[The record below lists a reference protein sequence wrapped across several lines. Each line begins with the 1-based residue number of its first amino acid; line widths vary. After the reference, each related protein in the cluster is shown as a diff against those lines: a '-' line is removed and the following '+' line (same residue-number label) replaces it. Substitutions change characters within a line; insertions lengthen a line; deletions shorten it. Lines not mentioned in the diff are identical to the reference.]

1 MMMAGELVAERSLG
15 KISIE
20 LYRADQYFVIVSV
33 KTAPNYSVLVSHQVL
48 GDDEADVLREELERG
63 AVHLN

>member
-1 MMMAGELVAERSLG
+1 MMFGELVAERSLG
-15 KISIE
+15 NINIE
-20 LYRADQYFVIVSV
+20 LYRGDAYFVMVSV
-33 KTAPNYSVLVSHQVL
+33 QTAPNYHVLVSQQIL